1 MSRSKPCAC
10 QTPAPHHPR
19 CTLRE
24 NHGEHARVD
33 AYVSLAAIASVIAIA
48 AGTPILDP
56 VIGLGLHQLSA
67 AAAMKQASPRPQ
79 PMAGA

>member
-10 QTPAPHHPR
+10 QNACASSSSMHT
-19 CTLRE
+19 RE
-24 NHGEHARVD
+24 DHGEHARVD
-33 AYVSLAAIASVIAIA
+33 AYLSLAVIASAIAIA
-48 AGTPILDP
+48 AGAPILDP
-56 VIGLGLHQLSA
+56 AIGLGLHQLSA